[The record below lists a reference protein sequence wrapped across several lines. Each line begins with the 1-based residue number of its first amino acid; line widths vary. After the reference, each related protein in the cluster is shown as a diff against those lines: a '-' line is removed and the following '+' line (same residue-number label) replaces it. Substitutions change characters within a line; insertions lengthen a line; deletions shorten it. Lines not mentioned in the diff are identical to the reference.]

1 MRILS
6 LKSGSLQDMR
16 VLLIE
21 DEQKTGYSVQSYLK
35 DECRFEVIWL
45 KNGLEGLEMAKKESF
60 DIILSDIILPGID
73 GIKICSE
80 LRNLDIKTPILI
92 LSALYQ
98 AEDKVQG
105 LNAGADDYLAKPFD
119 FGELYAR
126 INALVRRSQKPQ
138 VSNIIT
144 YSEISINLSNLE
156 VWRNGQKI
164 SLTPKEFA
172 LMEFFMRNKER
183 VISKQELLEKVWNLT
198 HEISTNVIEVYVNYL
213 RNKIDKGFDK
223 RLIHTHFGMG
233 YILKEE

>member
-1 MRILS
+1 
-6 LKSGSLQDMR
+6 
-16 VLLIE
+16 
-21 DEQKTGYSVQSYLK
+21 
-35 DECRFEVIWL
+35 
-45 KNGLEGLEMAKKESF
+45 MA
-60 DIILSDIILPGID
+60 
-73 GIKICSE
+73 
-80 LRNLDIKTPILI
+80 PILI

>member
-1 MRILS
+1 MLILYIN
-6 LKSGSLQDMR
+6 SGYLQDMR

-21 DEQKTGYSVQSYLK
+21 DEQKTGYSVQSYLR
-35 DECRFEVIWL
+35 DECGFEVIWL
-45 KNGLEGLEMAKKESF
+45 KNGLEGLEMAKIEAF

-126 INALVRRSQKPQ
+126 INALVRRSNKPKA
-138 VSNIIT
+138 SNILI

-164 SLTPKEFA
+164 FLTPKEFA

>member
-1 MRILS
+1 
-6 LKSGSLQDMR
+6 MR

-35 DECRFEVIWL
+35 EECGFEVIWL
-45 KNGLEGLEMAKKESF
+45 KNGLEGLDMAKKEVF

-80 LRNLDIKTPILI
+80 LRSLDIKTPILI

-119 FGELYAR
+119 FGELNAR
-126 INALVRRSQKPQ
+126 INALVRRSNKPQ
-138 VSNIIT
+138 VSNILI

>member
-1 MRILS
+1 
-6 LKSGSLQDMR
+6 MR

-35 DECRFEVIWL
+35 NECRFEVIWL

>member
-35 DECRFEVIWL
+35 NECRFEVIWL

>member
-1 MRILS
+1 
-6 LKSGSLQDMR
+6 MR

>member
-1 MRILS
+1 
-6 LKSGSLQDMR
+6 MR

-126 INALVRRSQKPQ
+126 INALVRLQA
-138 VSNIIT
+138 N
-144 YSEISINLSNLE
+144 NLH
-156 VWRNGQKI
+156 RPI
-164 SLTPKEFA
+164 
-172 LMEFFMRNKER
+172 
-183 VISKQELLEKVWNLT
+183 
-198 HEISTNVIEVYVNYL
+198 
-213 RNKIDKGFDK
+213 KGDHK
-223 RLIHTHFGMG
+223 NH
-233 YILKEE
+233 K

>member
-1 MRILS
+1 
-6 LKSGSLQDMR
+6 MR

-21 DEQKTGYSVQSYLK
+21 DEQKTGYSVQSYLR
-35 DECRFEVIWL
+35 DECGFEVIWL
-45 KNGLEGLEMAKKESF
+45 KNGLEGLEMAKIEAF

-126 INALVRRSQKPQ
+126 INALVRRSNKPKA
-138 VSNIIT
+138 SNILI

-164 SLTPKEFA
+164 FLTPKEFA

-223 RLIHTHFGMG
+223 R
-233 YILKEE
+233 

>member
-1 MRILS
+1 LRILS
-6 LKSGSLQDMR
+6 LKSGYLQDMR

>member
-1 MRILS
+1 
-6 LKSGSLQDMR
+6 MR

-21 DEQKTGYSVQSYLK
+21 DEQKTGYSVQSYLR
-35 DECRFEVIWL
+35 DECGFEVIWL
-45 KNGLEGLEMAKKESF
+45 KNGLEGLEMAKIEAF

-126 INALVRRSQKPQ
+126 INALVRRSNKPKA
-138 VSNIIT
+138 SNILI

-164 SLTPKEFA
+164 FLTPKEFA

>member
-1 MRILS
+1 LKILS
-6 LKSGSLQDMR
+6 LKSGYLQDMR

>member
-1 MRILS
+1 
-6 LKSGSLQDMR
+6 MR

-126 INALVRRSQKPQ
+126 INALVRRSNKPQ
-138 VSNIIT
+138 VSNILI

>member
-1 MRILS
+1 MKILS
-6 LKSGSLQDMR
+6 LKSGYLQDMR

>member
-1 MRILS
+1 
-6 LKSGSLQDMR
+6 MR

-35 DECRFEVIWL
+35 DECKFEVIWL

>member
-1 MRILS
+1 MI
-6 LKSGSLQDMR
+6 
-16 VLLIE
+16 
-21 DEQKTGYSVQSYLK
+21 
-35 DECRFEVIWL
+35 
-45 KNGLEGLEMAKKESF
+45 
-60 DIILSDIILPGID
+60 
-73 GIKICSE
+73 
-80 LRNLDIKTPILI
+80 
-92 LSALYQ
+92 
-98 AEDKVQG
+98 
-105 LNAGADDYLAKPFD
+105 
-119 FGELYAR
+119 
-126 INALVRRSQKPQ
+126 
-138 VSNIIT
+138 